1 MWRENATPFPYPPAR
16 IAASLGCDEDC
27 KLQPASCVWKEGWR
41 HPLTLG
47 AEDCEMPKFATCQ
60 IAATTSSDISGD
72 KPGKDGENWL
82 CSPVILGRT
91 KYITERDIRAL
102 WTREMSADLAID
114 VNVVTLLVNQTD
126 PKSIIT
132 HVCDL
137 MSGTK
142 IHGVVFGDD
151 TDQEAIAQILD
162 FISSQTFIPI
172 LGIHGGSSMIMADKV
187 SAQEQKYSVHL
198 FLEKMVELS

>member
-1 MWRENATPFPYPPAR
+1 MALVCWVF
-16 IAASLGCDEDC
+16 LV
-27 KLQPASCVWKEGWR
+27 LQALLAEFALIC
-41 HPLTLG
+41 G
-47 AEDCEMPKFATCQ
+47 AERSEPIVNVA
-60 IAATTSSDISGD
+60 
-72 KPGKDGENWL
+72 
-82 CSPVILGRT
+82 VILGRMQ
-91 KYITERDIRAL
+91 YLTERDIRAL
-102 WTREMSADLAID
+102 WTRDMSSNLPID
-114 VNVVTLLVNQTD
+114 VNVVPHLINQTD

-132 HVCDL
+132 NVCDL

-187 SAQEQKYSVHL
+187 GSENVLTQKLLAAGVACKQGLTGAKRRRWVFSGWGSVPD
-198 FLEKMVELS
+198 KQAGTALS

>member
-1 MWRENATPFPYPPAR
+1 MGRVGLLAVLALDLLIVHLEL
-16 IAASLGCDEDC
+16 SGG
-27 KLQPASCVWKEGWR
+27 QPAY
-41 HPLTLG
+41 PTLN
-47 AEDCEMPKFATCQ
+47 
-60 IAATTSSDISGD
+60 IA
-72 KPGKDGENWL
+72 
-82 CSPVILGRT
+82 VILGRSPDSPGF
-91 KYITERDIRAL
+91 RDVWIREDGPAFP
-102 WTREMSADLAID
+102 ID
-114 VNVVTLLVNQTD
+114 VNVVSVAVNQTD

-172 LGIHGGSSMIMADKV
+172 LGIHGGSSMILADK
-187 SAQEQKYSVHL
+187 
-198 FLEKMVELS
+198 

>member
-1 MWRENATPFPYPPAR
+1 MEEEKVFFFFLFPVQFADFWSSSPLQGMELPKMGRLGFLAVVVLDLLIFHVDLIGGQQGYPTLN
-16 IAASLGCDEDC
+16 IAIIMGRSPDSTGFKDVWIKEDA
-27 KLQPASCVWKEGWR
+27 PDF
-41 HPLTLG
+41 P
-47 AEDCEMPKFATCQ
+47 
-60 IAATTSSDISGD
+60 
-72 KPGKDGENWL
+72 N
-82 CSPVILGRT
+82 
-91 KYITERDIRAL
+91 
-102 WTREMSADLAID
+102 D
-114 VNVVTLLVNQTD
+114 VNVVSVAVNHTD

-162 FISSQTFIPI
+162 FISSQTYIPI

-187 SAQEQKYSVHL
+187 SVLELFAIAFFLQEYSSL
-198 FLEKMVELS
+198 TSQLKTSF